1 MSDLVHFG
9 LFFGEAERDQAIA
22 QRKEAALVAAWPALD
37 RPPAT
42 GTSSLP
48 EARDSLHALALWGG
62 FRFRF
67 AGDEEAAARSRA
79 ILRDLVTGE
88 IAGDE
93 SADDFHAH
101 AGALLAQAQC
111 LELLR
116 PFLRE
121 EMAPLQGAWRKAWQ
135 RLPQPWEYD
144 ERAWAGLLQLVAGVL
159 LEEEGHILAAMLAHR
174 EAIERD
180 LHPEGYWRPVVGE
193 EMGAAPSGSFRRQ
206 LRATQAHALLAEVAE
221 QAHRSQGEGFDSLWA
236 FHKRHVS
243 IRTAVA
249 YCAYYYFYPE
259 HWRWEAQPLRETAP
273 LFRQYGA
280 FLEMAL
286 RRVPTRPL
294 PLLLRE
300 LRPLFGVY
308 GGGWTTLTHC
318 AAPPRRATTR
328 DWRRWLGRWRRPL
341 VKE

>member
-1 MSDLVHFG
+1 MSVWSHFG
-9 LFFGEAERDQAIA
+9 LFFGEAERDQALA
-22 QRKEAALVAAWPALD
+22 QREEAPLVAAWPALA

-42 GTSSLP
+42 GTPSLP

-62 FRFRF
+62 FRFRW
-67 AGDEEAAARSRA
+67 AGDEEAAARARA
-79 ILRDLVTGE
+79 IVRDLV
-88 IAGDE
+88 AGE
-93 SADDFHAH
+93 SAGEYHAD

-121 EMAPLQGAWRKAWQ
+121 ELAPLQGAWRQAWQ
-135 RLPQPWEYD
+135 QLPRAWEYD
-144 ERAWAGLLQLVAGVL
+144 EQAWARLLQGVAGVL
-159 LEEEGHILAAMLAHR
+159 LEEAGHLEAAMTAHR

-193 EMGAAPSGSFRRQ
+193 EMGAAPAGSFRRQ
-206 LRATQAHALLAEVAE
+206 LRATQAYALLAEVVE
-221 QAHRSQGEGFDSLWA
+221 QAQRNKRGQGFAPLWS

-243 IRTAVA
+243 IRTAIA

-259 HWRWEAQPLRETAP
+259 HWRWEAQPLRETAS

-280 FLEMAL
+280 FLELAL

-308 GGGWTTLTHC
+308 GGGWTTLTHG
-318 AAPPRRATTR
+318 AASKRGTASR
-328 DWRRWLGRWRRPL
+328 DWRRWLDRWRQRLL
-341 VKE
+341 VKG